1 MTGDFFEVLKARGY
15 AWGPTPLTGGPADPA
30 MVAHGTT
37 VLALKY
43 RYGVIVAGDRRATA
57 GNVVMHDRTD
67 KVLDLDRHSVLAI
80 AGVPAT
86 AFEMARVLDHS
97 FKYYRRS
104 QLQDLSLEGKL
115 RALSTLLR
123 NNVPMAVQGIGAV
136 APIFAGYDVDAGS
149 GKIFF
154 YDILGAEFEGVD
166 YAVSGSGSP
175 TIRGILYYLLR
186 WGAQSLTGLEPAD
199 AIVLTLRLLESAA
212 EFDSATGGVK
222 KEDDLYPIVKLI
234 TGDGIEP
241 IPVDRL
247 QQLYAEQVEGRRV

>member
-1 MTGDFFEVLKARGY
+1 MKGDFLEVLKAGGY
-15 AWGPTPLTGGPADPA
+15 AWGAAGGGATSIDPA
-30 MVAHGTT
+30 SVAHGTT

-43 RYGVIVAGDRRATA
+43 RDGVLVAGDRRATA

-80 AGVPAT
+80 AGAPAT

-115 RALSTLLR
+115 RAVSTLLR
-123 NNVPMAVQGIGAV
+123 NNVPAAVQGIGAV
-136 APIFAGYDVDAGS
+136 APIFAAYDPDAGA

-175 TIRGILYYLLR
+175 TLRGILYYLHR
-186 WGAQSLTGLEPAD
+186 WGPSTAGLD
-199 AIVLTLRLLESAA
+199 ATDAMVLTLRLLESAA
-212 EFDSATGGVK
+212 EFDAATGGIK
-222 KEDDLYPIVKLI
+222 KGDGIYPIVKLI
-234 TGDGIEP
+234 TREGIDP
-241 IPVDRL
+241 IDTARL
-247 QQLYAEQVEGRRV
+247 RELYAEQVEAPHV